1 MDLFKN
7 FIFITILIG
16 ILTRL
21 TNFFFQKDLKRIVSA
36 YLSFFL
42 VGIIIIPVA
51 TFLVGFD
58 VAASEYIIAL
68 IIWLIFDLIRSNV
81 KKKKK
86 NS

>member
-7 FIFITILIG
+7 FIFVTIIIG
-16 ILTRL
+16 VLTRV

-42 VGIIIIPVA
+42 VGIIVIPIA

-58 VAASEYIIAL
+58 VAASEYLIAL
-68 IIWLIFDLIRSNV
+68 IIWLIFDLIRSDV

-86 NS
+86 NP